1 MLVNAS
7 ATGGPPAVGALLA
20 RRWPGTALARGAS
33 GTTPPPIGWSSLA
46 AAVAPARRPSDETW
60 VLVNANG
67 LGGTPTWARLPAAGP
82 SARYAHAATY
92 DSAGNRLFVH
102 GGVSGDAAPPSR
114 TPGCWTERTGWVE
127 PAWRALAPGGT
138 LPAARRFATLSLDP
152 ASGRLVL
159 FGGREADGSA
169 LADAHVLVDPA
180 GPAPEWSEL
189 HPASAPPARFGHT
202 AAFDPATRRLLVY
215 GGTNAGLE
223 EGLNYVFGDA
233 WMLTDA
239 DGRGDAP
246 EWVRIDAGPAPLGRF
261 ATAAA
266 WSASANRLLV
276 FGGANNKLAAP
287 PTDYWLL
294 GDAFGQLPLVSAGQT
309 TRATWRAKPKTARCT
324 SGASSRATRTAPGA
338 ARPRGL
344 SAPTTPRSSP
354 RAQTSRWL
362 SRQAPPRSRARRATM
377 GFPPRARFATPGA
390 S

>member
-1 MLVNAS
+1 MRRPWERYSPA
-7 ATGGPPAVGALLA
+7 GGPGPLSHAALGLRPRLEPAGRLRRLPWLLLLA
-20 RRWPGTALARGAS
+20 T
-33 GTTPPPIGWSSLA
+33 
-46 AAVAPARRPSDETW
+46 SDETW
-60 VLVNANG
+60 VLANANG
-67 LGGTPTWARLPAAGP
+67 LGGYADVGAAAGP
-82 SARYAHAATY
+82 PARPRATHTRRHTIPRAIGC
-92 DSAGNRLFVH
+92 SCTEALG
-102 GGVSGDAAPPSR
+102 GDAGPALGGHLGAGPR
-114 TPGCWTERTGWVE
+114 GTGWVE
-127 PAWRALAPGGT
+127 PRPGARS
-138 LPAARRFATLSLDP
+138 LPAARSPPARRFATLSLDP

-159 FGGREADGSA
+159 FGGRDADGVA

-189 HPASAPPARFGHT
+189 QPASAPPARFGHT

-239 DGRGDAP
+239 DGRGAAP

-266 WSASANRLLV
+266 WSAGANRLLV

-294 GDAFGQLPLVSAGQT
+294 GRRVRAAASRLGRPDP

-324 SGASSRATRTAPGA
+324 SGASSLATRTAPGA

-344 SAPTTPRSSP
+344 SAPTTPRSPP
-354 RAQTSRWL
+354 RAQTSRRL

-377 GFPPRARFATPGA
+377 GSCF
-390 S
+390 